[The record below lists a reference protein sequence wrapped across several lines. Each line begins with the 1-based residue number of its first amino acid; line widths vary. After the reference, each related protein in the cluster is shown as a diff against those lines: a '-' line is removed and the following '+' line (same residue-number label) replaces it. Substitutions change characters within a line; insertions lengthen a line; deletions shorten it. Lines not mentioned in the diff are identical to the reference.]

1 MINKFAFR
9 ILLLAGLVS
18 TAGCSS
24 SGIGL
29 PWVKQG
35 PGVSPEEVAA
45 ARREQ
50 PKRSDTPAV
59 PKPSAP
65 APSTVSAAAAPRQPE
80 KMPQPADK
88 AAATTGPGAL
98 SSYTQATRYG
108 DMVYVSGQI
117 AIDPQTNQLR
127 GEKIE
132 EQTRQV
138 MENIRVILDS
148 HRLTLA
154 NIVSVTVYLKDI
166 NDLRGMNGVYESFF
180 RTALPSRSVIEV
192 ARMRRL
198 ALVEISVVAG
208 R

>member
-9 ILLLAGLVS
+9 ILLVAGLVS

-24 SGIGL
+24 SGVGL

-50 PKRSDTPAV
+50 PKRSDTPVV
-59 PKPSAP
+59 PKPFAP
-65 APSTVSAAAAPRQPE
+65 APSAG
-80 KMPQPADK
+80 PAVPTP
-88 AAATTGPGAL
+88 AATTGAGAL

-192 ARMRRL
+192 TRLPRL
-198 ALVEISVVAG
+198 ALVQISVIAG

>member
-1 MINKFAFR
+1 
-9 ILLLAGLVS
+9 
-18 TAGCSS
+18 
-24 SGIGL
+24 
-29 PWVKQG
+29 
-35 PGVSPEEVAA
+35 
-45 ARREQ
+45 
-50 PKRSDTPAV
+50 
-59 PKPSAP
+59 
-65 APSTVSAAAAPRQPE
+65 
-80 KMPQPADK
+80 
-88 AAATTGPGAL
+88 
-98 SSYTQATRYG
+98 
-108 DMVYVSGQI
+108 MVYVSGQI
-117 AIDPQTNQLR
+117 NIDPQTNQLR

-192 ARMRRL
+192 SRL
-198 ALVEISVVAG
+198 PRSALVQISVIAG